1 MRVLRILFVALTA
14 SAIGAPAASAQII
27 EAPEVQLPEAPTLP
41 EAPSLPGVPGV
52 TSPPPPSP
60 PPSPSPSPSLEDT
73 VTGLVGGDGGSAESS
88 DDGGAT
94 TSGGSSGGGSTTS
107 SRTASGSGGE
117 RSGPR
122 TRFDRLPPRFERL
135 LERILGGR
143 DVAANLR
150 RLQAALADRPDLRA
164 RVLRLVRAEIAKL
177 ERGGVT
183 PAEERRIDRLRRVEA
198 ALQPRPLGSAVP
210 AAEGGGLTWSA
221 SWMPRADAAVAA
233 TGESPDQGR
242 TSEVASEGAGAAPK
256 DERGGLAGS
265 LPGLPA
271 VPGLPDDVSLG
282 TLLLVIASI
291 LVALGAV
298 AFALAVLP
306 SRAVPA
312 GRARHALRTFRS
324 DLAFVGLVAL
334 GATML
339 LLLVG
344 ALL

>member
-14 SAIGAPAASAQII
+14 AAIGAPAASAQII

-60 PPSPSPSPSLEDT
+60 PPSPSLEDT
-73 VTGLVGGDGGSAESS
+73 VTGLVGGDGGSSESS

-94 TSGGSSGGGSTTS
+94 TSGRSSGSGSSTS

-135 LERILGGR
+135 LERILAGR

-164 RVLRLVRAEIAKL
+164 RILRLVRAEIAQL

-198 ALQPRPLGSAVP
+198 ALEPRPAGSAVP
-210 AAEGGGLTWSA
+210 AAGSGGLTWSA

-233 TGESPDQGR
+233 TGTSPDEGR
-242 TSEVASEGAGAAPK
+242 TSAVASEGAGAAPK
-256 DERGGLAGS
+256 DERGGIAGS
-265 LPGLPA
+265 LPNLPGF
-271 VPGLPDDVSLG
+271 PGLPDDGRLG
-282 TLLLVIASI
+282 MPLLVIAAI
-291 LVALGAV
+291 
-298 AFALAVLP
+298 FIALAALAFGLAALP
-306 SRAVPA
+306 SRAVPD
-312 GRARHALRTFRS
+312 GRARQALRVNRS
-324 DLAFVGLVAL
+324 NLAFLGLVAV
-334 GATML
+334 GQTML
-339 LLLVG
+339 LLLVSV
-344 ALL
+344 LL

>member
-14 SAIGAPAASAQII
+14 AAIGAPAASAQII

-60 PPSPSPSPSLEDT
+60 PPSPSLEDT
-73 VTGLVGGDGGSAESS
+73 VTGLVGGDGGSSESS

-94 TSGGSSGGGSTTS
+94 TSGGSSGSGSSTS

-164 RVLRLVRAEIAKL
+164 RILRLVRAEIAKL

-198 ALQPRPLGSAVP
+198 ALEPPPAGSAVP
-210 AAEGGGLTWSA
+210 AAGSGGLTWSA
-221 SWMPRADAAVAA
+221 SWMPRADAAVA
-233 TGESPDQGR
+233 
-242 TSEVASEGAGAAPK
+242 
-256 DERGGLAGS
+256 
-265 LPGLPA
+265 
-271 VPGLPDDVSLG
+271 
-282 TLLLVIASI
+282 
-291 LVALGAV
+291 
-298 AFALAVLP
+298 
-306 SRAVPA
+306 
-312 GRARHALRTFRS
+312 
-324 DLAFVGLVAL
+324 
-334 GATML
+334 
-339 LLLVG
+339 
-344 ALL
+344 